1 MHINK
6 TQEYMSLEDYPKS
19 GGYPNSGGYRKRK
32 YSYWGYPKSWG
43 YPPLA
48 IVLPKLKNALSCTYS
63 PLPPS
68 ELAPL
73 TEENVFS
80 VVPLFSEEAA
90 AAAAGF
96 AEEAGAEEGTTPST
110 AGVVVW
116 WWPSKLT

>member
-1 MHINK
+1 
-6 TQEYMSLEDYPKS
+6 MSLEGYPKS
-19 GGYPNSGGYRKRK
+19 GGYPKLGGYPK
-32 YSYWGYPKSWG
+32 SGITPNHKSWG
-43 YPPLA
+43 YPHRHCVTP
-48 IVLPKLKNALSCTYS
+48 IKNALSCTYS

-90 AAAAGF
+90 AAAGF

-110 AGVVVW
+110 VGVVVW